1 MPTVHF
7 HAKSILVSYFNNMD
21 PSKIHKAEMFEAVA
35 IARTF
40 RIMSVLKTVLYY
52 SMVTVDF
59 DPEVG
64 DLQMTSQ
71 SAVLSEPSSPFST
84 EKEPQLADSDVSLC
98 RSLMTRVIDH
108 FTPILFTP
116 ATTPHMACTDVF
128 ADTWMTSVISPAIE
142 TGGVYRPIE
151 TLERIRGLDWIKRGL
166 CSTCVEEKH
175 KEWREEQEN
184 VWAMIE
190 RWLEVEVI
198 TS

>member
-1 MPTVHF
+1 
-7 HAKSILVSYFNNMD
+7 
-21 PSKIHKAEMFEAVA
+21 
-35 IARTF
+35 
-40 RIMSVLKTVLYY
+40 
-52 SMVTVDF
+52 MVTVDF

-71 SAVLSEPSSPFST
+71 SAVLSEPCKYILIIIFYSLVNVLLASPFST